1 MPGVATSPIG
11 SGSGDP
17 ANCHASPPSASF
29 ASTGALSWYCLGSH
43 VSQMWGGSS
52 TWASADTIR
61 NVMDPNSS
69 LTLVSGFKGSAP
81 FLDGVRVAVDGDL
94 APLVTAADILCD
106 LGASAVDGID
116 RADVVLSTDGRSDG
130 AAPDAVWV
138 RVTPFGGGGPR
149 SSWRAS

>member
-1 MPGVATSPIG
+1 MPGVATRPIG
-11 SGSGDP
+11 SGSDEP

-29 ASTGALSWYCLGSH
+29 ASTGAFSRNFFGSQ

-61 NVMDPNSS
+61 NVMGANSS

-94 APLVTAADILCD
+94 APLTMAADVLCD
-106 LGASAVDGID
+106 LGATAGDVDA
-116 RADVVLSTDGRSDG
+116 ADVVLSERLRPDGI
-130 AAPDAVWV
+130 AADAVWV
-138 RVTPFGGGGPR
+138 TV
-149 SSWRAS
+149 